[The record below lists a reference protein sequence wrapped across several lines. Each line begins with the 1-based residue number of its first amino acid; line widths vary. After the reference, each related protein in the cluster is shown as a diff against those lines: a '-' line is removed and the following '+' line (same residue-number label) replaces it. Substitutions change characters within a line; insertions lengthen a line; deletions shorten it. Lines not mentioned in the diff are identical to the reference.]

1 MCCRTLYSHLGGVL
15 KVKKGRNA
23 LLAMKHGFAYALCCT
38 PRRPQC
44 SYIKRRPCRLLYWEG
59 KQRVEL
65 FGIIFSRDDFSKQ
78 HQKLS
83 FWGFGVAEEERM
95 GDKIDE
101 WQIDG
106 FHSSTE
112 EKNKKDAHMFFFC
125 VVVLRVWES
134 YLWRMRTLAMAF
146 LCKSYDISSSSD
158 GCCIISNR
166 FRSRGKWLSLG
177 NYLNINILIYM
188 QIWSACL

>member
-15 KVKKGRNA
+15 EVKKGKNA

-44 SYIKRRPCRLLYWEG
+44 SYITRRPCRLLYWEG

-65 FGIIFSRDDFSKQ
+65 YGIIFSRDDFSKQ

-106 FHSSTE
+106 FHSSTK
-112 EKNKKDAHMFFFC
+112 EKNKKDAHVFF
-125 VVVLRVWES
+125 VLLLFWEFEKVTYDEWKHLLRHHQMQS
-134 YLWRMRTLAMAF
+134 DEEREIVIFRKLFKYLYPYLYANI
-146 LCKSYDISSSSD
+146 SDIQV
-158 GCCIISNR
+158 NV
-166 FRSRGKWLSLG
+166 LPL
-177 NYLNINILIYM
+177 
-188 QIWSACL
+188 